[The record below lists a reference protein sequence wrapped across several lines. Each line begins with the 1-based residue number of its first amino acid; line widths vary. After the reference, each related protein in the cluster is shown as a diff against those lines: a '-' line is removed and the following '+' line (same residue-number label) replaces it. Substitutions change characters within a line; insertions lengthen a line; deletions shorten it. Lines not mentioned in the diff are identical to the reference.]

1 MPLNT
6 TGIPLDEFL
15 MTGIKKSNYFYS
27 MPNLIV
33 IRHGQSEWNLQNRF
47 TGDADVELT
56 EVGIE
61 EAKNAGR
68 LIKNFPLD
76 AAYTSVLKRAIHT
89 LNIILEIIE
98 NLSLPVTCNAALN
111 ERSYGDL
118 QGLNKEDTVKKYGEA
133 QVLLWRR
140 GFSIV
145 PPNGESLQDT
155 FNRVVPYYNQEILPQ
170 LKSGKNILIVAH
182 GNSLRALMMHL
193 EQISETAIADVNLA
207 TGAPRLY
214 RFSDAMELQEAVYI
228 Q

>member
-1 MPLNT
+1 
-6 TGIPLDEFL
+6 
-15 MTGIKKSNYFYS
+15 
-27 MPNLIV
+27 MPNLII

-47 TGDADVELT
+47 TGTMDVELT
-56 EVGIE
+56 EAGIE
-61 EAKNAGR
+61 EAKNAAIR
-68 LIKNFPLD
+68 IKEFPLD

-89 LNIILEIIE
+89 LNIILEITR

-118 QGLNKEDTVKKYGEA
+118 QGLNKEDTIKKYGEA

-140 GFSIV
+140 SFSIV

-155 FNRVVPYYNQEILPQ
+155 FNRVVPYYNQEIVPQ

-228 Q
+228 L